1 MATVTK
7 RDLVTKIGNETATVQ
22 PMANAGPDQPGP
34 GK

>member
-7 RDLVTKIGNETATVQ
+7 PDLVTKISNETATVQ
-22 PMANAGPDQPGP
+22 HMAKADVPRS